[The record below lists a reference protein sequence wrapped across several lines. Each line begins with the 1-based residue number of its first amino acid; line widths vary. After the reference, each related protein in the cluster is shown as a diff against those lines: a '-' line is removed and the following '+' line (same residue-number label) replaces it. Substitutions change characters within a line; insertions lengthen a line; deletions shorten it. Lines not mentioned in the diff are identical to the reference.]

1 MGLAQHDTVP
11 SLPGLARFTQAFP
24 YGPVTSR
31 QTAPLKV
38 PFTKRSTA
46 ADVLKGIDLSTRTV
60 LLTGCTSGLGFETM
74 RVLAGHGAR
83 VIAAARTLE
92 DAGRACARVD
102 GSTIPLACDL
112 SDLASVAR
120 AIETIRSSFLLPDR
134 VIANAGIMMLPRL
147 ELAHGLEKQ
156 FVVNYLGH
164 FMLIRGILDLIP
176 RHAGARIVVV
186 ASGAHKRAPDIG
198 VDLENL
204 TGERGY
210 DKVRAYGQS
219 NVARILFTRALARRL
234 AGCGIIANTLRPGL
248 VGGTGLFRYAN
259 PLLRMGVRFAG
270 KTIPQGAATQCYLAA
285 HPDVAGVT
293 GEYFSDGCIT
303 QPSRAAQDDT
313 LGERLWE
320 ASERLIKEG
329 LLF

>member
-1 MGLAQHDTVP
+1 
-11 SLPGLARFTQAFP
+11 
-24 YGPVTSR
+24 VTDR
-31 QTAPLKV
+31 QTTPLNV
-38 PFTKRSTA
+38 PFSKRSTA
-46 ADVLKGIDLSTRTV
+46 EAVLDGIDLSGRTV
-60 LLTGCTSGLGFETM
+60 LLTGCNSGLGFETM

-83 VIAAARTLE
+83 VIAAARRLQ
-92 DAGRACARVD
+92 DAERACGRV
-102 GSTIPLACDL
+102 GGLTVPLACDL
-112 SDLASVAR
+112 SDFASVAR
-120 AIETIRSSFLLPDR
+120 AIETIRSGGLRPDR

-164 FMLIRGILDLIP
+164 FMLIHGILDLIP
-176 RHAGARIVVV
+176 LHAGARIVVV
-186 ASGAHKRAPDIG
+186 ASGAHKRAPEIG

-219 NVARILFTRALARRL
+219 NVARILFARALARRL
-234 AGCGIIANTLRPGL
+234 VGCGITVNALRPGL

-293 GEYFSDGCIT
+293 GEYFSEGCIT
-303 QPSRAAQDDT
+303 LPSRAAQDDA